1 MFNVQK
7 CVFGVLGYLKQGFN
21 LGIIGIFLT

>member
-7 CVFGVLGYLKQGFN
+7 CVFGVLEYQKQGFN
-21 LGIIGIFLT
+21 LGIVGVFLT